1 TPGGPSEPCSAPVCR
16 QSDACA
22 SRSTC
27 QSPHCNQTDAARGPT
42 SGWQEEPRTP
52 LPSRDASEDP
62 PRRRGQRRVPE
73 RPAALPR
80 WRRESRPETPSAE
93 SPWDGYAED
102 PDGRLAGGTPPA
114 LLEREPEE
122 AAAAT
127 APVSASQE
135 PTEQEAAAV
144 LTRNDAGT
152 PAPAQRTA
160 AAPRS
165 APSDAGTPA
174 PAERTAQGQGK
185 APGSRVAQRETHG
198 PRAARPEVRG
208 PCMAR
213 PQAPGPRSA
222 QQGSPETVPVR
233 RESLQEKDRQV
244 TVAEPPGQSEIGT
257 PARDQ
262 EKVWKRWSRGN
273 PTRR

>member
-1 TPGGPSEPCSAPVCR
+1 TPGEPSEPCSAPVCR
-16 QSDACA
+16 QPDAYA

-27 QSPHCNQTDAARGPT
+27 QSPHCNQTDAARGPM

-62 PRRRGQRRVPE
+62 PRRRGQRRVSE

-80 WRRESRPETPSAE
+80 WLRESRPETPSAE
-93 SPWDGYAED
+93 APWDGYAED

-114 LLEREPEE
+114 RLEREPEE
-122 AAAAT
+122 AAAAAR
-127 APVSASQE
+127 APVSASQK
-135 PTEQEAAAV
+135 PPEQEAAPV
-144 LTRNDAGT
+144 SSPNGAGT
-152 PAPAQRTA
+152 PAPAQCTA

-185 APGSRVAQRETHG
+185 APGPRVAQRETPG
-198 PRAARPEVRG
+198 PRAARSEVRG

-213 PQAPGPRSA
+213 PQAPGPRS
-222 QQGSPETVPVR
+222 
-233 RESLQEKDRQV
+233 
-244 TVAEPPGQSEIGT
+244 
-257 PARDQ
+257 
-262 EKVWKRWSRGN
+262 
-273 PTRR
+273 